1 MFPPRADRWRRRS
14 FAPGTNACSFL
25 GYKETARHSW
35 ALIHRVSGAGGR
47 RTDTTDYQ
55 HEVRKL
61 LLQQERVLLG
71 GHLLPGRILLL
82 RQLRLQ
88 EVVLQVQLAQQ
99 IEGPGD
105 RHISPMYQIDGPCGR
120 HISPMYQIAGPD
132 GSCPRP
138 PTYSGQP
145 GGSYPRPPTYSGQ
158 PGGSCPSQS
167 TRAGSFARPLAVN

>member
-1 MFPPRADRWRRRS
+1 MGDS
-14 FAPGTNACSFL
+14 
-25 GYKETARHSW
+25 
-35 ALIHRVSGAGGR
+35 RVSGAGGR
-47 RTDTTDYQ
+47 QTGTTDYQ

-99 IEGPGD
+99 IDGPG
-105 RHISPMYQIDGPCGR
+105 GR

-145 GGSYPRPPTYSGQ
+145 GGS
-158 PGGSCPSQS
+158 CPSQS
-167 TRAGSFARPLAVN
+167 TRAGSFSSPSAVN